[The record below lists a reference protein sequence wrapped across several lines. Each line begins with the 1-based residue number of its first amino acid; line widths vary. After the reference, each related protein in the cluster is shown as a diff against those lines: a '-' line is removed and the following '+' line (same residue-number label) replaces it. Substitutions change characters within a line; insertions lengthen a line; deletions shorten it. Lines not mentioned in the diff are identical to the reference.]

1 MVRLENYLSSL
12 IKPSHSSTQSL
23 SAFEAKFCKLDFKLA
38 TFQEFHSRISIK
50 SNTLPEETKPEDLLK
65 VLVTFLKSC
74 KIVVDSQEFKSL
86 NTQIKRIKFIS
97 INQAGIVALL
107 SSWFNSSH
115 GSEDLRTKIMKTIQ
129 DFEVLQDSQ
138 LTIDERSS
146 LDNLVSSLKT
156 QLKKV
161 PSKASSTQTLEHSH
175 QGISLI
181 FNHYVKQQF
190 LLGKNPTFDLIQRN
204 MEVLNQAK
212 FIKFCKDFEIISETA
227 NGINLKQSKKLS
239 KIFKKFSDFNKDMH
253 EHQFVLALQE
263 LSSFYINTEYD
274 TKHAT
279 NWSSLPNEEKLLKFY
294 EIMGFHDPGI
304 YSKKLKDIGSHF
316 GLDQSS
322 RIPDNDYSK
331 RYKLDLHRSKKI
343 KLDIQQWK
351 LQKIE
356 ESKKKDSKKS
366 AERTR
371 IKLTQRA
378 VRAEKLEK
386 KSDCYSSR
394 HASTRKGTGQ
404 LVEARALIG
413 IEAKTEEPKPFTL
426 HRLQDLQLEELSKV
440 DKDYNVKH
448 LVPEED
454 DFLNSYLGKSKPS
467 RGRLAKSMSDSG
479 MGGSSAFR
487 LPQVLK
493 NSDMQL
499 LKLNKQK

>member
-1 MVRLENYLSSL
+1 ML
-12 IKPSHSSTQSL
+12 
-23 SAFEAKFCKLDFKLA
+23 
-38 TFQEFHSRISIK
+38 
-50 SNTLPEETKPEDLLK
+50 
-65 VLVTFLKSC
+65 
-74 KIVVDSQEFKSL
+74 
-86 NTQIKRIKFIS
+86 
-97 INQAGIVALL
+97 ALL
-107 SSWFNSSH
+107 TSWFNSSH

-138 LTIDERSS
+138 LSIDERSS

-161 PSKASSTQTLEHSH
+161 PGKPGSSQTLEQSH
-175 QGISLI
+175 LGISLI

-190 LLGKNPTFDLIQRN
+190 LLGKAPTFDLIQKN

-212 FIKFCKDFEIISETA
+212 FIKFCKDFEIITDNP
-227 NGINLKQSKKLS
+227 NGVNIKQSKKLS

-253 EHQFVLALQE
+253 EHQFLLALQE
-263 LSSFYINTEYD
+263 LSKSYIDEEYD

-279 NWSSLPNEEKLLKFY
+279 NWSSLANDDKLLKFY

-304 YSKKLKDIGSHF
+304 YSKKLRDIGSHF

-322 RIPDNDYSK
+322 RISDNDYSK
-331 RYKLDLHRSKKI
+331 RYKFDLQKSRKM

-351 LQKIE
+351 LCKIE
-356 ESKKKDSKKS
+356 ESKKKESKKS

-371 IKLTQRA
+371 AKLSQRA

-404 LVEARALIG
+404 LVESKGLMSLEPKADQ
-413 IEAKTEEPKPFTL
+413 PKPFTI
-426 HRLQDLQLEELSKV
+426 HRLQDLQLEELSKI

-448 LVPEED
+448 LVTEED
-454 DFLNSYLGKSKPS
+454 EFINSYLGRSKPS

-479 MGGSSAFR
+479 MGASSTFR

-493 NSDMQL
+493 NSDFQL